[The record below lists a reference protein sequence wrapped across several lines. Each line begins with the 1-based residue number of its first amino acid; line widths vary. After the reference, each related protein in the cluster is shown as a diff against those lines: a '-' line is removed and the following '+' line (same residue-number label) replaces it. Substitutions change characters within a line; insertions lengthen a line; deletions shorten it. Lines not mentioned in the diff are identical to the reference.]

1 MSRIK
6 ICGLKRECDIDYANE
21 FLPDYIGFIF
31 ANTKRYVPP
40 ELAKTLKARLDSR
53 IKAVGVFVNEDIDLV
68 CDIANGGTIDLIQL
82 HGDEDEN
89 YINTIKQRTG
99 KPIIK
104 AVRVR
109 SSQQV
114 ITAEKLPCDYLLLDT
129 YRKEQYGGIGESF
142 NWELI
147 PKTLSKPFFLAGG
160 LNSKNILEA
169 ENTVKPYC
177 LDISKGVEE
186 NGFKIREKIDD
197 IIKLIRREK

>member
-31 ANTKRYVPP
+31 ANTKRYVAP

-109 SSQQV
+109 SSKQV
-114 ITAEKLPCDYLLLDT
+114 LEADKLPCDYLLLDT

-160 LNSKNILEA
+160 LNSENIMQA

-177 LDISKGVEE
+177 LDISTGVEE
-186 NGFKIREKIDD
+186 NGFKSREKIEK
-197 IIKLIRREK
+197 IIKIIRSEK

>member
-31 ANTKRYVPP
+31 ANTKRYVPS
-40 ELAKTLKARLDSR
+40 ELAKKLKARLDSR

-68 CDIANGGTIDLIQL
+68 CDIANCGTIDLIQL
-82 HGDEDEN
+82 HGDEDEE
-89 YINTIKQRTG
+89 YINTVKQRTG

-109 SSQQV
+109 SGQQV
-114 ITAEKLPCDYLLLDT
+114 LTAEKLPCDYLLLDT

-142 NWELI
+142 NWKLI

-160 LNSKNILEA
+160 LNSENILQA

-177 LDISKGVEE
+177 LDISTGVEE
-186 NGFKIREKIDD
+186 NGFKSREKIEE
-197 IIKLIRREK
+197 IIKLIRSEK

>member
-40 ELAKTLKARLDSR
+40 ELAKMLKARLDSR

-99 KPIIK
+99 TPIIK

-109 SSQQV
+109 SGQQV
-114 ITAEKLPCDYLLLDT
+114 LTAEKLPCDYLLLDT

-160 LNSKNILEA
+160 LNSENILQA

-177 LDISKGVEE
+177 LDISTGVEE
-186 NGFKIREKIDD
+186 NGFKSREKIEE
-197 IIKLIRREK
+197 IIKLIRSEK

>member
-31 ANTKRYVPP
+31 ANTKRYVTP
-40 ELAKTLKARLDSR
+40 ELAKMLKARLDSR

-89 YINTIKQRTG
+89 YINTIKQRTD

-104 AVRVR
+104 AVRVQ

-160 LNSKNILEA
+160 LNSENILQA

-177 LDISKGVEE
+177 LDISTGVEE
-186 NGFKIREKIDD
+186 NGFKSREKIEE
-197 IIKLIRREK
+197 IIKLIRSEK

>member
-31 ANTKRYVPP
+31 ANTKRYVTP
-40 ELAKTLKARLDSR
+40 ELAKMLKARLDSR

-89 YINTIKQRTG
+89 YINTIKQRTD

-109 SSQQV
+109 SGQQV
-114 ITAEKLPCDYLLLDT
+114 LTAEKLPCDYLLLDT

-160 LNSKNILEA
+160 LNSENILQA

-177 LDISKGVEE
+177 LDISTGVEE
-186 NGFKIREKIDD
+186 NGFKSREKIEE
-197 IIKLIRREK
+197 IIKLIRSEK

>member
-6 ICGLKRECDIDYANE
+6 ICGLKRECDIDYVNE

-31 ANTKRYVPP
+31 ANTKRYVSP

-53 IKAVGVFVNEDIDLV
+53 IKAVGVFVNEDLNTV
-68 CDIANGGTIDLIQL
+68 CAIADSGTIDLIQL
-82 HGDEDEN
+82 HSDEN
-89 YINTIKQRTG
+89 EEYINTVKARTG

-104 AVRVR
+104 AVRVK
-109 SSQQV
+109 SSEQV
-114 ITAEKLPCDYLLLDT
+114 LAAEKLPCDYLLLDT
-129 YRKEQYGGIGESF
+129 YRKGSYGGIGESF

-160 LNSKNILEA
+160 LNSENILQA

-177 LDISKGVEE
+177 LDISTGVEE
-186 NGFKIREKIDD
+186 NGFKSREKIEE
-197 IIKLIRREK
+197 IIKIIRSEK

>member
-40 ELAKTLKARLDSR
+40 ELAKTLKARLDSH

-104 AVRVR
+104 AVRVQ

-142 NWELI
+142 NWGLI

-160 LNSKNILEA
+160 LNSENILQA

-177 LDISKGVEE
+177 LDISTGIEE
-186 NGFKIREKIDD
+186 NGFKSREKIEE
-197 IIKLIRREK
+197 IIKLIRSEK

>member
-31 ANTKRYVPP
+31 ANTKRYVTP
-40 ELAKTLKARLDSR
+40 ELAKMLKARLDSR

-104 AVRVR
+104 AVRVQ

-129 YRKEQYGGIGESF
+129 YRKKQYGGIGESF
-142 NWELI
+142 NWGLI

-160 LNSKNILEA
+160 LNSENILQA

-177 LDISKGVEE
+177 LDISTGVEE
-186 NGFKIREKIDD
+186 NGFKSREKIEE
-197 IIKLIRREK
+197 IIKLIRSEK

>member
-40 ELAKTLKARLDSR
+40 ELSKTLKARLDSR

-89 YINTIKQRTG
+89 YINTIKQRTD

-104 AVRVR
+104 AVRVQ

-160 LNSKNILEA
+160 LNSENILQA

-177 LDISKGVEE
+177 LDISTGVEE
-186 NGFKIREKIDD
+186 NGFKSREKIEE
-197 IIKLIRREK
+197 IIKLIRSEK

>member
-40 ELAKTLKARLDSR
+40 ELSKTLKARLDSR

-89 YINTIKQRTG
+89 
-99 KPIIK
+99 
-104 AVRVR
+104 
-109 SSQQV
+109 
-114 ITAEKLPCDYLLLDT
+114 
-129 YRKEQYGGIGESF
+129 
-142 NWELI
+142 
-147 PKTLSKPFFLAGG
+147 
-160 LNSKNILEA
+160 
-169 ENTVKPYC
+169 
-177 LDISKGVEE
+177 
-186 NGFKIREKIDD
+186 
-197 IIKLIRREK
+197 